1 MAKNDYL
8 RIKKRQMITKE
19 RLIKQISEF
28 PDELEIDELIEKLL
42 FISKVEERLDRSEKD
57 ETISEQELEKE
68 MAEWF
73 K

>member
-1 MAKNDYL
+1 
-8 RIKKRQMITKE
+8 MITKE

-42 FISKVEERLDRSEKD
+42 FINKVEERVELSKND
-57 ETISEQELEKE
+57 ETISEKELEKE
-68 MAEWF
+68 MVEWF